1 MEPRLRPVNALVA
14 LCTHGDVYPSA
25 LAEAGYALAGLEV
38 PVASVSGSVCID
50 VVLFNSNNN
59 VIIAAEAKSGANI
72 AERQAQQYGQ
82 LQADPVIQ
90 AASINV
96 KTKAA
101 RQIQPLYCC
110 LDKNVARVLT
120 GLRAAGLDCPVI
132 AIGDGDIR
140 HRGLEFC
147 DPRLQAVFAAPILTA
162 GPPPRIIH
170 VDAESPVSLFE
181 EVVLPALVAELS
193 LNRTE
198 ISIPT
203 LAERA
208 VQHLAIYGAHDR
220 NRLVTK
226 VDTASREIAKRD
238 PDRFEYGSR
247 TSSRQYAVMYLKKSP
262 ENSALQGRTQSYQ
275 AIMRTHRRSP
285 RRKATAASNQ
295 VSLFD
300 TLIDELLQPMSDK
313 DEENTNN
320 EGDDL

>member
-1 MEPRLRPVNALVA
+1 MNALVA

-50 VVLFNSNNN
+50 LVLFNSKNNN
-59 VIIAAEAKSGANI
+59 IIAAEAKSGANI
-72 AERQAQQYGQ
+72 AEKQAQQYGL

-96 KTKAA
+96 RTRAA

-110 LDKNVARVLT
+110 LEKNVTRVLK
-120 GLRAAGLDCPVI
+120 GLKTAGLDCPVI
-132 AIGDGDIR
+132 AIGDGNIM
-140 HRGLEFC
+140 HHGLEFY
-147 DPRLQAVFAAPILTA
+147 DPRLQAMFVAPILTD

-170 VDAESPVSLFE
+170 VDAESPTSAFE

-193 LNRTE
+193 LSRTE

-203 LAERA
+203 LAEHA
-208 VQHLAIYGAHDR
+208 IQHLAIYGTKER
-220 NRLVTK
+220 TTLVTK
-226 VDTASREIAKRD
+226 VDSASRAIAKRD
-238 PDRFEYGSR
+238 PDRFEYGPR
-247 TSSRQYAVMYLKKSP
+247 TSRRRQAVIHLKKSP
-262 ENSALQGRTQSYQ
+262 EDSALQGRTQSYQ

-295 VSLFD
+295 ASLFD
-300 TLIDELLQPMSDK
+300 TLIDELLQPMSDM

-320 EGDDL
+320 EGDNL